1 MKFELKF
8 LKKSLL
14 FTAVIASAVLFNGCK
29 SKEEPLKELNITYVK
44 SPLNV
49 PSILEKNLNIFG
61 EEFKKDGIEVKF
73 HNLTTGPEQT
83 QALAAGELDILHA
96 LGGTSAI
103 IAASNGVEL
112 TITNIYSRSP
122 KGFML
127 ISNSENLK
135 SPEDLR
141 GKKVAGPKGTILHQL
156 LLAYLA
162 KGNMTVDDI
171 EFINMGLPES
181 SAALQSGA
189 VDVALLA
196 GPVALGAIKN
206 GAEVVTNGEGL
217 VEGIIVTAVGNDFMK
232 KYPEIVE
239 RFIAVNEKTVNS
251 VDENFDKVVKV
262 VSEEVGLSKE
272 EVMEMYTLYDFDPT
286 IRESDIT
293 ELKNTQDFLIKNGLQ
308 EKEIDIE
315 SIILKK

>member
-1 MKFELKF
+1 MKFTKT
-8 LKKSLL
+8 KILL
-14 FTAVIASAVLFNGCK
+14 AVSAVLLFLMGGCG
-29 SKEEPLKELNITYVK
+29 KEKTLKEINITYVK

-49 PSILEKNLNIFG
+49 PSILEKNLDIFG
-61 EEFKKDGIEVKF
+61 KEFKKDGIEVKF

-103 IAASNGVEL
+103 LAASNGVEL

-127 ISNSENLK
+127 LSNNNAIN
-135 SPEDLR
+135 SPEDLK

-171 EFINMGLPES
+171 EFINMGLPETA
-181 SAALQSGA
+181 AALQNRTIDAG
-189 VDVALLA
+189 LLA

-206 GAEVVTNGEGL
+206 GAEIVTNGEGL
-217 VEGIIVTAVGNDFMK
+217 VEGIIVTAVSNKFLQDH
-232 KYPEIVE
+232 PQIVE
-239 RFIAVNEKTVNS
+239 RFMTANENTVNS
-251 VDENFDKVVKV
+251 IEKDFDTVLEIVGK
-262 VSEEVGLSKE
+262 ETGLSKD
-272 EVMEMYTLYDFDPT
+272 EVLEMYALYDFNPE
-286 IRESDIT
+286 IKESDIT

-308 EKEIDIE
+308 EKEIDIQ